1 MNFVLRRT
9 ARNEQ
14 PLDHRAFDLLCLTM
28 ASAFVLHI
36 GHLPIWLSVVL
47 ALLLGWRWLKRREQ
61 PGRAP
66 AYLKLPL
73 LGLLAI
79 AIITSY
85 GSLFGREAG
94 AALAVGLLVL
104 KLLESETPRDARVGI
119 AFACFALMT
128 ALLFNQGMV
137 ITFLVA
143 LGLLP
148 ALAALRALEP
158 ARLPVSFKRELLPVL
173 TMLGLSLPLAL
184 FAFVAVPRLSSPLW
198 GAPPSSQARTGLSDR
213 MSPGDLADLL
223 TDDRPAMRVSFD
235 GTPPPNSSRY
245 FRAYVLWR
253 YDGRNWAHPDYPRAP
268 ASLIAQHTI
277 KYQISL
283 EPGGQTALPALDV
296 PVGAP
301 PEGQLG
307 GDREVVASKP
317 VNDALTYSMESALD
331 YRLQPVLD
339 DRSRRRAVQLPDGF
353 NPKTVALA
361 QSWRQRHGDDA
372 NAIVREALTLFHNGV
387 FRYTLA
393 PSPLGRDAMDD
404 FLFSTHEGFCEH
416 YASAFTILM
425 RAAGIPARV
434 VTGYQGGYWNNL
446 GNYLLVRQS
455 DAHAWSE
462 VWIAER
468 GWVRVDPTAAVRP
481 DRVSLGAAAV
491 AGDQEN
497 WFGSEWLH
505 DMRNHWDVVNRWW
518 NQGVIGFSALHQ
530 RGLLSPLGIRET
542 DAEKLGL
549 LLAVGCVLFA
559 MIGLAWALWRQRE
572 TDPLRAAMARLEY
585 KLAGVAV
592 VRRHSEGPQHYL
604 SRAARALPHQRDM
617 LEQLMRS
624 YLDLRYAHDE
634 PPPESLR
641 AFRRAVRD
649 FRPRRV
655 VK

>member
-1 MNFVLRRT
+1 MKFVLRRT
-9 ARNEQ
+9 SRNEQ
-14 PLDHRAFDLLCLTM
+14 PLDHRAFDLLCLTI
-28 ASAFVLHI
+28 ASVFVLHI
-36 GHLPIWLSVVL
+36 GHLPVWLSVVL
-47 ALLLGWRWLKRREQ
+47 ALLLGWRWWKRREQ

-66 AYLKLPL
+66 VYLKLPL

-128 ALLFNQGMV
+128 ALLFDQGMV
-137 ITFLVA
+137 LTFLVA

-158 ARLPVSFKRELLPVL
+158 ARVPLSFKRELLPVL

-213 MSPGDLADLL
+213 MSPGDFADLL

-235 GTPPPNSSRY
+235 GTPPPNNARY
-245 FRAYVLWR
+245 FRAYVMWR
-253 YDGRNWAHPDYPRAP
+253 YDGRSWAYNDYPREPAP
-268 ASLIAQHTI
+268 LIAERTI

-283 EPGGQTALPALDV
+283 EPSGQTVLPAMDV
-296 PVGAP
+296 PVEAP
-301 PEGQLG
+301 PQGQLG
-307 GDREVVASKP
+307 GDREVVTSRP
-317 VNDALTYSMESALD
+317 INDQLTYSMESALG

-339 DRSRRRAVQLPDGF
+339 DRSRRRALQLPDGF
-353 NPKTVALA
+353 NPKTIALA
-361 QSWRQRHGDDA
+361 QSWRQRHGDDT

-434 VTGYQGGYWNNL
+434 ITGYQGGYWNNL

-455 DAHAWSE
+455 DAHAWGE

-491 AGDQEN
+491 AGDQGN
-497 WFGSEWLH
+497 WFGNEWLR
-505 DMRNHWDVVNRWW
+505 DARNHWDVVNRWW
-518 NQGVIGFSALHQ
+518 NQGVIGFSALRQ

-549 LLAVGCVLFA
+549 LLAIGCVLFA
-559 MIGLAWALWRQRE
+559 MIGLVWALWRQRE
-572 TDPLRAAMARLEY
+572 TDPLRAAMARLEH

-604 SRAARALPHQRDM
+604 SRAARALPHQRDR